1 MCLYFALLTVENNKN
16 KKSLKLQGDMLN
28 FCGFIQVYVFT
39 TNHHLK
45 IAVSKRINKKFMS
58 LTLTIKGVGYYCVK
72 LSTKNISNFNI

>member
-1 MCLYFALLTVENNKN
+1 
-16 KKSLKLQGDMLN
+16 MLN

-72 LSTKNISNFNI
+72 LLQPRTSQILIYNF